1 MFSFGVMVLVT
12 ISGRKNIIMEKQGDS
27 VGTLVRDVSK
37 HDILIEA
44 IQNVEYLQLFC
55 PLHICTK
62 TFSTVYE
69 SVFTLQYCWP

>member
-1 MFSFGVMVLVT
+1 MVLVT
-12 ISGRKNIIMEKQGDS
+12 ISGRKNTILENQGDS

-37 HDILIEA
+37 HVILKGL

-55 PLHICTK
+55 PLYICIK

-69 SVFTLQYCWP
+69 SVFTLQYCWR